1 MRNIFIR
8 IVTYTSRD
16 EQRKE
21 PREKKRRR
29 RRRNGE
35 HKVLIVLIE
44 HIECY
49 AIMASIPDGIRSS
62 GLYRQ
67 LPTLD
72 FRNQENPP
80 SAHRG
85 FCAV

>member
-8 IVTYTSRD
+8 IVTYTSRN

-21 PREKKRRR
+21 PRKKKR
-29 RRRNGE
+29 NEE

>member
-1 MRNIFIR
+1 MN
-8 IVTYTSRD
+8 
-16 EQRKE
+16 KE
-21 PREKKRRR
+21 KNLEKKR
-29 RRRNGE
+29 NEE

-44 HIECY
+44 YIECY

-62 GLYRQ
+62 GLHRQ